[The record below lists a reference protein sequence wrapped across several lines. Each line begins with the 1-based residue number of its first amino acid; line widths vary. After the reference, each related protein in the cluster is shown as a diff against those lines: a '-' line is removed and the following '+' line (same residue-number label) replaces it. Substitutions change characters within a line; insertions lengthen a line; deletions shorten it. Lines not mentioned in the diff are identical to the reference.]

1 MSNQII
7 CASMIILPDTATAL
21 AVSQNIYNV
30 QLYTPRKCLQFLSST
45 LHFTKLKMP
54 REVGPSLNE
63 RQFFLQALKEEVRI
77 DSRGFG
83 DFRAIQLEFGD
94 EYGVSDVRIGKTR
107 YILQLSIT

>member
-1 MSNQII
+1 
-7 CASMIILPDTATAL
+7 
-21 AVSQNIYNV
+21 
-30 QLYTPRKCLQFLSST
+30 
-45 LHFTKLKMP
+45 MP

-77 DSRGFG
+77 DNRGFG

-107 YILQLSIT
+107 YVLKAFSIMKLARCVIGANWFSVYQSHHVPSKQLALVPRNAYLSKCNTNVNFVESSQI